1 MHEGLVVVD
10 PVAAMI
16 DEAIGS
22 LAVPLWVPWPPPTGW
37 RFCGLAHGA
46 VARDNGS
53 GTVACWSGTD
63 PFGDPVEALFICE
76 EAGAGVGGLFAG
88 LSTHYPP
95 PGVGVGSPHAR
106 FDVAGRPASVWQ
118 VDAAH
123 DRSVYVGE
131 AAGRWLWVVLYPAEG
146 SAVVVSPV
154 TLVDARDLG
163 AELAMLPLGELSPR
177 LLVEEPPEP

>member
-10 PVAAMI
+10 PFAAMV

-22 LAVPLWVPWPPPTGW
+22 LAAPLFFPWPPPVGW
-37 RFCGLAHGA
+37 TFCGLAHGA
-46 VARDNGS
+46 VSGGSGS

-76 EAGAGVGGLFAG
+76 EAGVGLGGLFAG

-106 FDVAGRPASVWQ
+106 FEVDGRPSSLWQ
-118 VDAAH
+118 VEAGH
-123 DRSVYVGE
+123 DRAVYVGE

-154 TLVDARDLG
+154 TLVDARGLG

-177 LLVEEPPEP
+177 LLVEAPPEP